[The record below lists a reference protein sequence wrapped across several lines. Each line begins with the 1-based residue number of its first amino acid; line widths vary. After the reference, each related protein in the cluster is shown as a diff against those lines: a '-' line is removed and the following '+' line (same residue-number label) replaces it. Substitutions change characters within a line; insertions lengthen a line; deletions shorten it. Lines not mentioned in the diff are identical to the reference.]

1 MDNINESETKNIE
14 INNKTITI
22 TYNNNSTEILELN
35 EQTYKDLYS
44 KWFDDNIVK
53 PIYID
58 LELKETIDNLKVLT
72 NESDSSKIAKLD
84 SYFMNSDNI
93 KNFIK
98 YTRDRIKDVIIENNI
113 IKINRWNSVKKEVE
127 LNENGLKELFVENF
141 TGENKGMF
149 LSDKHKTIIKALN
162 FIKIDKNKDN
172 NMTFIKNEF
181 ENKDTIMKFFEY
193 LNRRPFIMEKELT
206 KWKKNT

>member
-14 INNKTITI
+14 INNKIITI
-22 TYNNNSTEILELN
+22 TYNNDYTEKLELK
-35 EQTYKDLYS
+35 EQTYKELYGR
-44 KWFDDNIVK
+44 WFDDNIVK

-58 LELKETIDNLKVLT
+58 LELKEIINNLKVLT
-72 NESDSSKIAKLD
+72 NESDISKISILD
-84 SYFMNSDNI
+84 SYFTNSDNI
-93 KNFIK
+93 KNFIR
-98 YTRDRIKDVIIENNI
+98 YTRNRIKDAIVENNV
-113 IKINRWNSVKKEVE
+113 IKINKWNDVKKEVE
-127 LNENGLKELFVENF
+127 LNENGLKEIFIENF
-141 TGENKGMF
+141 VGENKGMF

-172 NMTFIKNEF
+172 NINIIKNEF

>member
-35 EQTYKDLYS
+35 EETYKNLYE
-44 KWFDDNIVK
+44 KWFDENIVK

-72 NESDSSKIAKLD
+72 NESDLSKIAKLD
-84 SYFMNSDNI
+84 SYFMNSNNI

-98 YTRDRIKDVIIENNI
+98 YTRDRIKDVIIGRIEKLLQVVES
-113 IKINRWNSVKKEVE
+113 KI
-127 LNENGLKELFVENF
+127 
-141 TGENKGMF
+141 
-149 LSDKHKTIIKALN
+149 A
-162 FIKIDKNKDN
+162 
-172 NMTFIKNEF
+172 
-181 ENKDTIMKFFEY
+181 
-193 LNRRPFIMEKELT
+193 
-206 KWKKNT
+206 

>member
-1 MDNINESETKNIE
+1 MDNINVAETKNIE
-14 INNKTITI
+14 INNKIITI
-22 TYNNNSTEILELN
+22 TYNNDYTEKLELK
-35 EQTYKDLYS
+35 EQTYKELYR

-58 LELKETIDNLKVLT
+58 LELKEIINNLKVLT
-72 NESDSSKIAKLD
+72 NESDISKISILD
-84 SYFMNSDNI
+84 SYFTNSDNI
-93 KNFIK
+93 KNFIR
-98 YTRDRIKDVIIENNI
+98 YTRNRIKDAIVENNV
-113 IKINRWNSVKKEVE
+113 IKINKWNDVKKEVE
-127 LNENGLKELFVENF
+127 LNENGLKEIFIENF
-141 TGENKGMF
+141 VGKNKGMF

-172 NMTFIKNEF
+172 NINIIKNEF